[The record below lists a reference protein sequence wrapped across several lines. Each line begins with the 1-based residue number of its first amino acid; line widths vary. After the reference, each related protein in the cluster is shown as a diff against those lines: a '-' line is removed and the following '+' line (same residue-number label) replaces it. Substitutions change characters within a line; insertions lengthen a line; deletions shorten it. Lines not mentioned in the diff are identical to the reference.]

1 MGEDR
6 EGGERKRGNKYI
18 NKYEK
23 EIHSAASRLRN
34 FGPERESASLASPR
48 LGALTPA
55 ASPRAPLRGAAS
67 SPAPARRIRPH
78 NFWPSGAGRGGL
90 GVGVFVCL
98 NFVVA
103 TFPPHPPPNL
113 RPYLTPLPSFWTR
126 ATAAGGGGMGVGSVC
141 GGEGEEV

>member
-103 TFPPHPPPNL
+103 TFPPHPPPPTSAPTSPPSPASGRE
-113 RPYLTPLPSFWTR
+113 RPQP
-126 ATAAGGGGMGVGSVC
+126 GVG
-141 GGEGEEV
+141 GWG